1 MDPRLLKYYNAELQ
15 HFREMSGEFAA
26 EFPKVAGRLG
36 LDSFECAD
44 PYVERLIEGFAFL
57 AARVRLKVDAE
68 FPRFT
73 RHMLQLAYP
82 HYLAPRR
89 RWRWCASSRRSPRAA

>member
-1 MDPRLLKYYNAELQ
+1 MTHPRLLKYYNAELQ

-26 EFPKVAGRLG
+26 EFPKVAGRLA

-57 AARVRLKVDAE
+57 AARVRPAIRTVA
-68 FPRFT
+68 
-73 RHMLQLAYP
+73 
-82 HYLAPRR
+82 RR
-89 RWRWCASSRRSPRAA
+89 MRSIPMNE